1 MKQTVF
7 QPGVILQEVI
17 VGAFRSQGTTFGA
30 WCTDNKVHQ
39 TSARQATFG
48 LTGGDTGKA
57 LLKRI
62 IDAAGRDVVEMTYRK
77 RMDQHVDGLK
87 SGAAA

>member
-77 RMDQHVDGLK
+77 RMDQHVNRLK